1 MRPPWW
7 AAFPPAEARI
17 GCGTAEHRLHW
28 ENGQLITA
36 DHADAEGELVLAA
49 LGGDQAECMIM
60 AELWGAHHDDLDVL
74 ALGPRSATDVLTL
87 TRESLSDLYSRMR
100 RADPAGS
107 APMVRGPSPR
117 AAARRSASAA
127 IVHQLRQGPGSEESR
142 RAQARRAQQ
151 LPVVA
156 LGPDFQQR
164 LCATVAAAWSPDG
177 ARAPDADSAKPAL
190 VAALTGRLAPAVSSW
205 LGIDADQVSAS
216 LQEDSGWGAIKLNG
230 TGPDSRLHASLPCSW
245 LARVWAPG
253 LAVLGDYLVV
263 DVLDVTW
270 PKARVLGAARPGA
283 EPTVLSARHDGEHWS
298 VERKE
303 PP

>member
-7 AAFPPAEARI
+7 AAFPPAVARI
-17 GCGTAEHRLHW
+17 GCGTGEHRLRW
-28 ENGQLITA
+28 ENGRLVTA

-49 LGGDQAECMIM
+49 LGGDQAECVTM

-87 TRESLSDLYSRMR
+87 TQESLPELYSRMR
-100 RADPAGS
+100 RAGPVGS
-107 APMVRGPSPR
+107 APMVRGQLPR
-117 AAARRSASAA
+117 AAARRSASPPGAG
-127 IVHQLRQGPGSEESR
+127 QLRPGPGYEEAR
-142 RAQARRAQQ
+142 RAQARRAEL
-151 LPVVA
+151 LPVFA

-177 ARAPDADSAKPAL
+177 ARAPDADGAKPAL

-216 LQEDSGWGAIKLNG
+216 LHEEPGWGTIELNAA
-230 TGPDSRLHASLPCSW
+230 GPGSRLHASLPCSW

-263 DVLDVTW
+263 DVLEVTW

-283 EPTVLSARHDGEHWS
+283 EPAVLSARYDRQHWS
-298 VERKE
+298 VES
-303 PP
+303 